1 MTTQALKGGPELLAF
16 LGAFPAKLQKGA
28 VRAGVTAAAK
38 PIRDKA
44 RANVRKRSGKTAKA
58 IKTSSSRVNQDGT
71 ISVKIQLKG
80 EHSFIGLFL
89 EYGVAPHL
97 ITPGDSDLTVKALN
111 KRAKKGGIRKR
122 DNGLVEVGGYTAR
135 TYTNKAGEETGAMV
149 IDRKFIRG
157 AVLHPGFTPKPFLR
171 PALDTEADEAINEF
185 GKRIRSYLSAKSG
198 FTAPLIETADE

>member
-44 RANVRKRSGKTAKA
+44 RANVRRRSGKTAKA

-97 ITPGDSDLTVKALN
+97 ITPGDSKLSAKTLN
-111 KRAKKGGIRKR
+111 RSAKKLGSSVDPK
-122 DNGLVEVGGYTAR
+122 
-135 TYTNKAGEETGAMV
+135 TGALR
-149 IDRKFIRG
+149 IGDNFIRG
-157 AVLHPGFTPKPFLR
+157 AVLHPGFAPLPFLR

-185 GKRIRSYLSAKSG
+185 GKRIRTYLSAKSG
-198 FTAPLIETADE
+198 FTAPLIETADA